1 MVSARSGVILVSATI
16 GCVAFLPSLPGL
28 SIFSLFLMLIVI
40 CIYIKRLRFLLSIFL
55 AIFVGLLWASGYGYL
70 GKHHQLSESLE
81 GVGIWLDGEVVGLPK
96 TSIRSQRFELQVL
109 SAETMDGVRIDQ
121 SLQRVRINWYQS
133 WSDDKPEGKTIS
145 NPQVRPGEHWRL
157 LVRLKRPYGFANPGG
172 FDYQG
177 WLFQQG
183 IGATGYVRQHQ
194 NNHRVHPATT
204 SQLFDQWRYD
214 LFMRLSLRLNNDLQQ
229 GLLLALLM
237 GEGSHISVEQRRLLS
252 ATGTNHLFVISGL
265 HVGFVALCAYWLF
278 FNLSRWLLL
287 GPPRIAAQQVG
298 ICGALAAAC
307 GYAALAGFSLPTQRA
322 LIMLVVML
330 LGRLFKRRVDVW
342 HSYFMAL
349 LLVLLWDPLAPQSI
363 GFWLSFGAV
372 GSLLYAFSQRTD
384 STGIWWR
391 WFRPQLVVFVAFF
404 PVLLFFFQQVS
415 LVSPLVNI
423 VAIPVV
429 GFIIVP
435 LCLLVVLL
443 DEIFQLLGFQFI
455 ELMTTQV
462 TMLASVGLELI
473 ITLMNYS
480 AQIPGA
486 QWSRTLGLWVLLPA
500 IAGTL
505 LLMAPAGLPLRW
517 LGLLCFLPL
526 VMGGDNGLREG
537 ELKMTVLDVGQG
549 LAVVIQTR
557 EHYLLYDV
565 GARFSPTFDVSS
577 SVIIPYLRQQGIT
590 ALDRVII
597 SHGDNDHAGSLPKLL
612 AEVPV
617 TEIISAASFPLLS
630 DVKTSVCQAG
640 TKWQWDNV
648 DFELMRADKITWRNE
663 NNRSCVLK
671 ITGRNLSVLIP
682 GDIEKRAELSLVE
695 QLGSRLQADVLLSP
709 HHGSLTSSEA
719 RFLAHVKPSIVIVSS
734 GYRNRFGHPNNKVME
749 RYRARKIRVLNT
761 ANQGSIMVSQT
772 DAQTMPEIV
781 SYRQTFKRYW
791 F

>member
-1 MVSARSGVILVSATI
+1 
-16 GCVAFLPSLPGL
+16 
-28 SIFSLFLMLIVI
+28 
-40 CIYIKRLRFLLSIFL
+40 
-55 AIFVGLLWASGYGYL
+55 
-70 GKHHQLSESLE
+70 
-81 GVGIWLDGEVVGLPK
+81 
-96 TSIRSQRFELQVL
+96 
-109 SAETMDGVRIDQ
+109 
-121 SLQRVRINWYQS
+121 
-133 WSDDKPEGKTIS
+133 
-145 NPQVRPGEHWRL
+145 
-157 LVRLKRPYGFANPGG
+157 
-172 FDYQG
+172 
-177 WLFQQG
+177 
-183 IGATGYVRQHQ
+183 
-194 NNHRVHPATT
+194 
-204 SQLFDQWRYD
+204 
-214 LFMRLSLRLNNDLQQ
+214 
-229 GLLLALLM
+229 
-237 GEGSHISVEQRRLLS
+237 
-252 ATGTNHLFVISGL
+252 
-265 HVGFVALCAYWLF
+265 
-278 FNLSRWLLL
+278 
-287 GPPRIAAQQVG
+287 
-298 ICGALAAAC
+298 
-307 GYAALAGFSLPTQRA
+307 
-322 LIMLVVML
+322 
-330 LGRLFKRRVDVW
+330 
-342 HSYFMAL
+342 
-349 LLVLLWDPLAPQSI
+349 
-363 GFWLSFGAV
+363 
-372 GSLLYAFSQRTD
+372 
-384 STGIWWR
+384 
-391 WFRPQLVVFVAFF
+391 
-404 PVLLFFFQQVS
+404 
-415 LVSPLVNI
+415 
-423 VAIPVV
+423 
-429 GFIIVP
+429 
-435 LCLLVVLL
+435 
-443 DEIFQLLGFQFI
+443 
-455 ELMTTQV
+455 
-462 TMLASVGLELI
+462 
-473 ITLMNYS
+473 
-480 AQIPGA
+480 
-486 QWSRTLGLWVLLPA
+486 
-500 IAGTL
+500 
-505 LLMAPAGLPLRW
+505 
-517 LGLLCFLPL
+517 
-526 VMGGDNGLREG
+526 
-537 ELKMTVLDVGQG
+537 MTVLDVGQG